1 MPIGPFL
8 PALLL
13 TLSSTLSPLNFD
25 HRLPTTAVIKLKPE
39 PSPLLKTH
47 HLPFLQLPFQQ
58 HSSPL
63 PPCLALIEKNMQDH
77 FPGLIFNS
85 ILTAA
90 ADEVIYYP
98 AGSML
103 TC

>member
-1 MPIGPFL
+1 MPIESFL

-13 TLSSTLSPLNFD
+13 TLSSDLSPLNFD
-25 HRLPTTAVIKLKPE
+25 HQLPTTAVIKLRPE
-39 PSPLLKTH
+39 PSPLLKIH
-47 HLPFLQLPFQQ
+47 HLPFLQIPFQQ
-58 HSSPL
+58 HSSLL
-63 PPCLALIEKNMQDH
+63 PHCLGLPEKNMQDH